1 MPILFQI
8 NTSVNSCSHGRIAE
22 EIGKLAIEQGWESYI
37 AYGRVKRPSVS
48 HTIKVGTNWDI
59 RWHGLETRLFDRHGL
74 ASKKATKDLIVQIE
88 KIQPNIIHLHN
99 IHGYYLNIEI
109 LFDYLAKANIPVV
122 WTLHDC
128 WGLTGHCSNF
138 DFIGCEKWKTQ
149 CYSCPQIREYPASY
163 FIDRS
168 TKNYF
173 LKKKFFTSVKNLS
186 IIPVSNWL
194 KNIVKFSFLAEY
206 PIQVINNG
214 IDTHLF
220 TPMNGNAMRQKLG
233 LINSFVLL
241 GVANVWGSRKGLD
254 DFLQLS
260 RELSNNCKIV
270 LVGLSNK
277 QLNKLPSNIIG
288 IARTENV
295 VQLAELY
302 SVADLFINPTWEDNF
317 PTSNLEALACGTPV
331 LTYNTG
337 GSIEAITPEI
347 GFVVEQGDING
358 ILNAVNIVKEKGKTY
373 YSNACRERAVKF
385 YNNEDRY
392 QEYIDLYNKIKN

>member
-109 LFDYLAKANIPVV
+109 LFDYLAKANIPIV

-295 VQLAELY
+295 GQLAELY
-302 SVADLFINPTWEDNF
+302 SIADLFINPTWEDNF

>member
-1 MPILFQI
+1 MPTLFQI

-37 AYGRVKRPSVS
+37 AYGRANRPSVS
-48 HTIKVGTNWDI
+48 HTIKIGTHWDI
-59 RWHGLETRLFDRHGL
+59 KWHGLETRLFDRHGL
-74 ASKKATKDLIVQIE
+74 ASKKATKDLIIQIE
-88 KIQPNIIHLHN
+88 KIQPDIIHLHN

-138 DFIGCEKWKTQ
+138 EFIGCEKWKTQ

-173 LKKKFFTSVKNLS
+173 LKKKLFTSVKNLS

-194 KNIVKFSFLAEY
+194 KDIVKFSFLAEY

-220 TPMNGNAMRQKLG
+220 TPMDGNAMRQKLG
-233 LINSFVLL
+233 LINSFILL
-241 GVANVWGSRKGLD
+241 GVANVWKSRKGLD

-260 RELSNNCKIV
+260 KELSNNCKIV
-270 LVGLSNK
+270 LVGLSDK

-295 VQLAELY
+295 GQLAELY

>member
-1 MPILFQI
+1 MPTLFQI

-22 EIGKLAIEQGWESYI
+22 EISKLAIEQGWESYI
-37 AYGRVKRPSVS
+37 AYGRAKMPSVS
-48 HTIKVGTNWDI
+48 HTIKIGTHWDI
-59 RWHGLETRLFDRHGL
+59 KWHGLETRLFDRHGL
-74 ASKKATKDLIVQIE
+74 ASKKATKDLIMQIE
-88 KIQPNIIHLHN
+88 KIQPDIIHLHN

-122 WTLHDC
+122 WTFHDC

-138 DFIGCEKWKTQ
+138 EFIGCEKWKTQ

-168 TKNYF
+168 TKNYL
-173 LKKKFFTSVKNLS
+173 LKKKLFTSVKNMS

-194 KNIVKFSFLAEY
+194 RDIVKFSILAQY

-214 IDTHLF
+214 IDTHIF

-233 LINSFVLL
+233 LINSFILL
-241 GVANVWGSRKGLD
+241 GVANVWKSRKGLD

-260 RELSNNCKIV
+260 KELSNNCKIV

-295 VQLAELY
+295 GQLAELY
-302 SVADLFINPTWEDNF
+302 SIADLFINPTWEDNF